1 MIKNLKGKALKYHEG
16 GKIGTTLLTE
26 IKEEEDLSLAYSPG
40 VAYPCKEIEANPIKA
55 YDYTSKGHLIAV
67 ISNGTAVLGL
77 GDIGALASK
86 PVMEGKAV
94 LFKKFAG
101 VDCYDI
107 EVAEKD
113 PDKFIDIVKAIS
125 GTFGGINLEDIKAP
139 ECFYIERR
147 LKAETDI
154 PVFHDDQHGTAIV
167 SLAAIINATYLVH
180 KKISELKVVILGA
193 GAAAVASARMYKELG
208 ISDIYMYDSKGL
220 ITSKRAFK
228 EGDIKL
234 EFARDCEELCLK
246 DCLKNAD
253 VLLGLSRANTVSG
266 DDISLMAKDPLIF
279 ALANPDP
286 EIEPELAHKARPDAI
301 IATGRSDYP
310 NQINN
315 VLAFPYIFKAA
326 LKCRSSHITM
336 GMKLATAHA
345 LAALARESVSKEL
358 EDFYHH
364 HMEFGREYIVPT
376 AVDPRLATKLC
387 PAIIEAAR
395 KDGVARI

>member
-1 MIKNLKGKALKYHEG
+1 MIKDLKEKALKYHLG
-16 GKIGTTLLTE
+16 GKIGTTLLTS

-40 VAYPCKEIEANPIKA
+40 VAYPCKAIEAEPIKA

-107 EVAEKD
+107 EVNEKD
-113 PDKFIDIVKAIS
+113 PDKFIEIVKAIS
-125 GTFGGINLEDIKAP
+125 ISFGGINLEDIKSP
-139 ECFYIERR
+139 ECFYIEKR
-147 LKAETDI
+147 LKAETNI

-167 SLAAIINATYLVH
+167 SSAAIINAAFLVN
-180 KKISELKVVILGA
+180 KEIKDLKVVILGA
-193 GAAAVASARMYKELG
+193 GAAAIACGRMYKELG
-208 ISDIYMYDSKGL
+208 ISDIYMFDSKGV
-220 ITSKRAFK
+220 INK
-228 EGDIKL
+228 ERGQL
-234 EFARDCEELCLK
+234 ECDVKAEFVRDCPSFTLK
-246 DCLKNAD
+246 EALKGAD
-253 VLLGLSRANTVSG
+253 VLLGLARANTVKA
-266 DDISLMAKDPLIF
+266 DDIQGMNKDPLIF

-286 EIEPELAHKARPDAI
+286 EIEPEVAKAARPDAI

-326 LKCRSSHITM
+326 LECRSSHITM
-336 GMKLATAHA
+336 GMKLA
-345 LAALARESVSKEL
+345 AAKAIAELARESVSHEL
-358 EDFYHH
+358 EEFYHH

-376 AVDPRLATKLC
+376 AVDPRLSSRLC
-387 PAIIEAAR
+387 MAIIAQAKKE
-395 KDGVARI
+395 GVAQI